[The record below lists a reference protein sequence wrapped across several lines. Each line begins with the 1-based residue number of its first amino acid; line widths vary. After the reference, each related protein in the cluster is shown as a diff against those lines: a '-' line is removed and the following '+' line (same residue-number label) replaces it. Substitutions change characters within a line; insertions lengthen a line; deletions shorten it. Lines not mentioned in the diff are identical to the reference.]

1 MKVLQALPLP
11 GWRWWLIALAV
22 AVAVSV
28 AMPVFGQ
35 TITGGKRWNLTPP
48 TASVQRL
55 NFDAGNVAWS
65 KPYENRII
73 SLNGANDTYT
83 AWTHGNTSILGPNN
97 YGSAVPTGTF
107 VWATAESIGHF
118 NRLNTTDGQLLSW
131 QLPAGTI
138 CGRKN
143 LAVDSTGVAFAG
155 TNTGGTN
162 GKIAKVDP
170 VANTITEWPLPTA
183 GSYCPTV
190 FAVEGSGASQKVWFC
205 EAAIDKIGFLAPDS
219 GSVTEWTISG
229 NNFNDCSSL
238 DGSGNVWFSRASPE
252 ILKLATATNS
262 LTIYPLPLGYLNVQG
277 VSPEVNG
284 KVWFA
289 ESSQVKSFAPGTGQF
304 VDYTGTSCSPDSVF
318 VDGAGNVWTTTQ
330 STTVCRFPAP

>member
-1 MKVLQALPLP
+1 MKVVQALPLP

-22 AVAVSV
+22 AVAVSI

-35 TITGGKRWNLTPP
+35 TITGGKNWNLTGS
-48 TASVQRL
+48 SVQRL
-55 NFDAGNVAWS
+55 AFDAGNVAWS
-65 KPYENRII
+65 KPYENRVI
-73 SLNGANDTYT
+73 SLNGASNTYT
-83 AWTHGNTSILGPNN
+83 VWTHGNTSILGPNN

-118 NRLNTTDGQLLSW
+118 NRLNTADGQLLSW
-131 QLPAGTI
+131 QLPAGLI

-143 LAVDSTGVAFAG
+143 LAVDSTGAAFAG
-155 TNTGGTN
+155 TNGQ
-162 GKIAKVDP
+162 KIAKVDP

-219 GSVTEWTISG
+219 GSVTEWEIPG

-238 DGSGNVWFSRASPE
+238 DASGRVWFSRTSTE
-252 ILKLATATNS
+252 ILKLAPATNE
-262 LTIYPLPLGYLNVQG
+262 LTIYPLPLGYATVQG
-277 VSPEVNG
+277 VSPEVTG
-284 KVWFA
+284 RVWFA
-289 ESSQVKSFAPGTGQF
+289 TSSQIKSFAPATGQF
-304 VDYTGTSCSPDSVF
+304 VDYTGTSCSPDSLF
-318 VDGAGNVWTTTQ
+318 IDGAGNVWTTTQ
-330 STTVCRFPAP
+330 GTTVCRFPAP